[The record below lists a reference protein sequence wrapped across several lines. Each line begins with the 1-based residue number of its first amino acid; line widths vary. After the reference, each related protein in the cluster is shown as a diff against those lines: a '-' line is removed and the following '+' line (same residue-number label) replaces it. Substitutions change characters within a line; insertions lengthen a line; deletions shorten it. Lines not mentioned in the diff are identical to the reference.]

1 MMTLGEG
8 RSVCRTIQ
16 TRCISGHGVPHQMRK
31 PAPLVTPWT
40 KTGQNLA
47 EGGPFGL
54 QAELERR
61 VKRKSRLR
69 CKIGPRTNGAE
80 SSGLIG
86 WLLHPCRA
94 KSGGGDLQNI

>member
-69 CKIGPRTNGAE
+69 PCTEEPSGPYGSWNRE
-80 SSGLIG
+80 SKRKSALIG
-86 WLLHPCRA
+86 LAR
-94 KSGGGDLQNI
+94 

>member
-61 VKRKSRLR
+61 VKRKSRFNKAANHIVIASTEIAR
-69 CKIGPRTNGAE
+69 GISRV
-80 SSGLIG
+80 
-86 WLLHPCRA
+86 
-94 KSGGGDLQNI
+94 